1 MKSLGIIRTIDH
13 LGRIVIP
20 KELRTMMN
28 IEPGTRMEIFTD
40 NDGIVFKKYD
50 RGSITDKLVEL
61 KSMIGGDLITKI
73 GLTKCI
79 EIESQLDIIA
89 DIISNAEPIP
99 VADYDY

>member
-1 MKSLGIIRTIDH
+1 MKSLGITRTVDH

-28 IEPGTRMEIFTD
+28 IEPGTSMEIFTD
-40 NDGIVFKKYD
+40 NDGIVFKKYN
-50 RGSITDKLVEL
+50 RGSITDKLAEL
-61 KSMIGGDLITKI
+61 KNIVGGDLIEVI

-79 EIESQLDIIA
+79 EIENQLSIIE

-99 VADYDY
+99 AVETY

>member
-1 MKSLGIIRTIDH
+1 MKSLGMVRTVDQ

-20 KELRTMMN
+20 KEIRATMN
-28 IEPGTRMEIFTD
+28 IEPGSVMEIFTD

-61 KSMIGGDLITKI
+61 KNMVGGELIDKI

-79 EIESQLDIIA
+79 EIENQLNIIEDIV
-89 DIISNAEPIP
+89 SNAEPIP
-99 VADYDY
+99 VTDY